1 MSMYVTL
8 IYGQNGSGKS
18 TDTLNAIIRD
28 KSSLIVNTQETIE
41 RINYIQIAL
50 GSLDSALLPM
60 TIGMIIVW

>member
-1 MSMYVTL
+1 MYVTL